1 MGKKPK
7 IIRDKL
13 KDKIIDDI
21 WRHFWYW
28 NGKQG
33 KKKEEVKWKNN

>member
-13 KDKIIDDI
+13 KDKIISYI
-21 WRHFWYW
+21 QKPFETAE
-28 NGKQG
+28 Q
-33 KKKEEVKWKNN
+33 KKIEEKEAK

>member
-13 KDKIIDDI
+13 KYKIINDI
-21 WRHFWYW
+21 CTIFETKKEKEHL
-28 NGKQG
+28 
-33 KKKEEVKWKNN
+33 KKK